1 MVEWQP
7 VNEKGIIES
16 EDYHLV
22 KPLIII
28 DSGKKTSMDAKK
40 KWIKV

>member
-7 VNEKGIIES
+7 VNEKGITES

-28 DSGKKTSMDAKK
+28 DSGKIAGESLMRERVFT
-40 KWIKV
+40 